1 MSFRDAKPTV
11 EVEDLHREFRG
22 KEGTVLALD
31 GVDLKVREGEVFG
44 VLGPNGAGKT
54 TMIRILST
62 LLLPSSG
69 SARVMGWDV
78 AKQPEK
84 VRPLISTASGAER
97 AGYDYITAR
106 GNLWFF
112 SQLYGLPSKLAHERI
127 NEFSEMLGLTDYLD
141 RKFYTLSTGYR
152 QRVTVV
158 RAFINDPKVVFLD
171 EPTIGLDVMT
181 ALKIREFLVKQAKES
196 GRTILLATHNM
207 AEVDAICNRV
217 GIIDKGKILACDTPM
232 ALKRS
237 LGAPALVMEMTPAPD
252 SASLE
257 PLGKLE
263 GVKGFTSSIDEERG
277 VGRVQVVVDSD
288 ESAQGALDFA
298 RKSGMNLISN
308 WRQQTTFAFLGG
320 VMVSFWGN
328 VLWSMASQ
336 FNWDKQQGLF
346 ELYVTSPAPI
356 SAILIGMSLGGIL
369 GTAPSAVMV
378 AVVGWL
384 VFHPPINPAWPTAIA
399 TFVITLASLYALGMT
414 LSSLYLVYGR
424 EAESFNDA
432 LQEPVQLLSGVYF
445 PVYSPV
451 IPLAV
456 QAVASVI
463 PLTIGMDALR
473 RTLFLNNP
481 ADVNLVYTELLVL
494 GIMAAI
500 LLVVSS
506 KSLKA
511 LEERGRRVGSIAVRM
526 R

>member
-11 EVEDLHREFRG
+11 EVEDLHREFKG

-127 NEFSEMLGLTDYLD
+127 DQFSEMLGLTDYLD
-141 RKFYTLSTGYR
+141 KKFYTLSTGYR

-158 RAFINDPKVVFLD
+158 RAFINDPRVVFLD

-181 ALKIREFLVKQAKES
+181 ALKIREFLLKQAKES

-237 LGAPALVMEMTPAPD
+237 LGAPALVMEMTPPPD

-257 PLGKLE
+257 PLGKVD
-263 GVKGFTSSIDEERG
+263 GVRGFTSSIDEERG

-288 ESAQGALDFA
+288 ESAQGAIDFA

-308 WRQQTTFAFLGG
+308 WRQQTT
-320 VMVSFWGN
+320 
-328 VLWSMASQ
+328 
-336 FNWDKQQGLF
+336 
-346 ELYVTSPAPI
+346 
-356 SAILIGMSLGGIL
+356 
-369 GTAPSAVMV
+369 
-378 AVVGWL
+378 
-384 VFHPPINPAWPTAIA
+384 
-399 TFVITLASLYALGMT
+399 
-414 LSSLYLVYGR
+414 
-424 EAESFNDA
+424 
-432 LQEPVQLLSGVYF
+432 
-445 PVYSPV
+445 
-451 IPLAV
+451 
-456 QAVASVI
+456 
-463 PLTIGMDALR
+463 
-473 RTLFLNNP
+473 
-481 ADVNLVYTELLVL
+481 
-494 GIMAAI
+494 
-500 LLVVSS
+500 
-506 KSLKA
+506 
-511 LEERGRRVGSIAVRM
+511 LEEVFVALVGRGFREREHESPS
-526 R
+526 